1 MLDIPPTPSS
11 SSSSLPATQVFGWRR
26 RSPHSPV
33 EPVPCGAPYTPL
45 LMCPSTAEEEEEP
58 PLPTYLAHTLLQVR
72 LIY

>member
-1 MLDIPPTPSS
+1 MLDIPPPPPPPPPPPLCPQLKCLGGGGGVSG
-11 SSSSLPATQVFGWRR
+11 V
-26 RSPHSPV
+26 
-33 EPVPCGAPYTPL
+33 VPCGAPYTPL